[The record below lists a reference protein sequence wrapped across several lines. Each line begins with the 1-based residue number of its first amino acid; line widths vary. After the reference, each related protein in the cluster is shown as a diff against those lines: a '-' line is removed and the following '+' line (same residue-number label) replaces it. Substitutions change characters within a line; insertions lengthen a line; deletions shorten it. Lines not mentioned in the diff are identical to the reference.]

1 MPNIISL
8 GDFKN
13 SKTYKSVSSLF
24 TLPYWDHN
32 ILRYNLDVMHIEKNV
47 FDNLHG
53 TLFNLDGKTKDN
65 LKMHKNSDNLCH
77 CVVEMP
83 RGRRKQT
90 VESNEEYLSEDHV
103 GQKKSQQTLA
113 HESDSEMEEESFV
126 VGGHQSG
133 EVSEMEPNSKNPTDM
148 DADIEVEDEG
158 TEIR

>member
-1 MPNIISL
+1 
-8 GDFKN
+8 
-13 SKTYKSVSSLF
+13 
-24 TLPYWDHN
+24 
-32 ILRYNLDVMHIEKNV
+32 
-47 FDNLHG
+47 
-53 TLFNLDGKTKDN
+53 
-65 LKMHKNSDNLCH
+65 
-77 CVVEMP
+77 MP

-113 HESDSEMEEESFV
+113 HESDSEMEEESFA
-126 VGGHQSG
+126 VGGHDQSG